1 MPEESKVKV
10 DAPKPLWLR
19 ALTEV
24 FGTFMLIAMGVLIGT
39 LGATNGGD
47 SNAANIMT
55 VCLGWGLAVTMLCY
69 TLGPVSGCHLNPSVS
84 IAMAIQKKL
93 SWTDFLVY
101 VVCQIVGAFL
111 GALLIWGL
119 LNNVRGSVNDQVI
132 GTFNSSVSSTT
143 VNTVALA
150 GGPIGALFVGG
161 ILEVFATF
169 VLVFFILYIGANE
182 KYSSIIGVAI
192 GLVLWLAIAILFN
205 FTGGSL
211 NAARSLGTAIVAT
224 FNGVTTPIEQI
235 WVYLIFPTLGGVLAA
250 YADKFFHP
258 APKAA
263 AE

>member
-1 MPEESKVKV
+1 MSQEEEVKEK
-10 DAPKPLWLR
+10 AQAGRPLWVR

-39 LGATNGGD
+39 LGATNGGA

-93 SWTDFLVY
+93 SWTDFIVY

-111 GALLIWGL
+111 GALVIWAFVA
-119 LNNVRGSVNDQVI
+119 NVRGVGDPVN
-132 GTFNSSVSSTT
+132 TSVSST
-143 VNTVALA
+143 VVATEGQYALV
-150 GGPIGALFVGG
+150 GGPIGALFLGG
-161 ILEVFATF
+161 ILETFATF
-169 VLVFFILYIGANE
+169 VLVFFILYIGADP
-182 KYSSIIGVAI
+182 KFSAIIGVAI

-211 NAARSLGTAIVAT
+211 NAARSLGTALVAL
-224 FNGVTTPIEQI
+224 FNGVTQPIKHI

-263 AE
+263 